1 MSTTRGSAGL
11 LGSIGRFIKFTIVQ
25 VVGIIA
31 HTLARG
37 ARFAENWLL
46 DAKHAQY
53 GLAVTRILMA
63 LTGIGLLA
71 SNFRTR
77 LYTFGSGSAWN
88 GEAAEPLS
96 DFPKIGLFSL
106 FHRIALDDTGFTL
119 AYLLL
124 FALAVLLLLGWHT
137 KLVLPVYWV
146 GWVSFIEMNDSV
158 GDQGDNMY
166 RITLMSLIL
175 ADTAGRWSL
184 DARRRADVAA
194 QTGSWLRRKWRGEAI
209 APAWITNLA
218 NNLVLV
224 AVTCHTCFVY
234 ASGALYKAGGE
245 PWRSGYAVYNPLHV
259 ARFGPWPEISDLV
272 GTWAPI
278 LTIVSWSSIIL
289 QMSFPMMLLNRV
301 TRVIALGGILSFHI
315 GIAVMMGLPWFSLS
329 MIAIDAIF
337 IRDVT
342 WRAMTGGLVNLWRRA
357 ARDPHSGRTRRRQV
371 DTEETE
377 ETRTASGRD
386 RAIDASSEQATED
399 DDAGLVGHG
408 ATRIR

>member
-1 MSTTRGSAGL
+1 MSGQNASGRIAR
-11 LGSIGRFIKFTIVQ
+11 IGRFIRLTVVQ

-31 HTLARG
+31 HTLGRG
-37 ARFAENWLL
+37 ARFVESWLL
-46 DAKHAQY
+46 DRRHAQY
-53 GLAVTRILMA
+53 GLAVTRILLA

-88 GEAAEPLS
+88 GEAAQPQS
-96 DFPKIGLFSL
+96 DFPQIGLFSL
-106 FHRIALDDTGFTL
+106 FHKLALDDTGFTL
-119 AYLLL
+119 AYLVL
-124 FALAVLLLLGWHT
+124 FTLAVLLLLGWHT

-166 RITLMSLIL
+166 RITLMALIF

-184 DARRRADVAA
+184 DARRRANVAG
-194 QTGSWLRRKWRGEAI
+194 QTGNWLRRKWRGEPV
-209 APAWITNLA
+209 APGWITNLA

-234 ASGALYKAGGE
+234 ASGALFKAGGE
-245 PWRSGYAVYNPLHV
+245 PWRSGYAVYNPLHT

-278 LTIVSWSSIIL
+278 VTAVAWTSIIL

-337 IRDVT
+337 VRDVT
-342 WRAMTGGLVNLWRRA
+342 WQAMAGGLRDLWRRA
-357 ARDPHSGRTRRRQV
+357 RDDSPASEPRAATAVEDRPRNDVSQRQEPAEEPS
-371 DTEETE
+371 EET
-377 ETRTASGRD
+377 
-386 RAIDASSEQATED
+386 IDDPEF
-399 DDAGLVGHG
+399 AGQG
-408 ATRIR
+408 ATGKH